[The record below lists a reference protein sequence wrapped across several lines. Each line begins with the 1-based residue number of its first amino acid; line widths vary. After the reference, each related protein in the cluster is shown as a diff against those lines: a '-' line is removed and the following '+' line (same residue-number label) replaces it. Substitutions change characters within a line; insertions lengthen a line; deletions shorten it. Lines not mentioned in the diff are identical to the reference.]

1 MSIRVLHII
10 SSLKLGGAQVCLKYL
25 VENASEEI
33 ETFVYPLRYKD
44 AKISVDCNLITFP
57 YVNYSLR
64 KFFAIIKICKK
75 YDIDIIH
82 AHLEKPILGSLLST
96 FFCDTRV
103 IIHEHGPVFR
113 KGWKYC
119 IYRFLLRLLRNRA
132 SAVIS
137 VSNATT
143 DLLTQKA
150 KVDPSLIKVVHNAV
164 DREIFKP
171 DPGKRQQVREKL
183 SVNQDDMVLG
193 YVGRLN
199 YVKGVDLLI
208 NAMPLL
214 LKQCN
219 HYYLVIVGEGD
230 LHDFLKKLSE
240 QLGVA
245 DHVRFLGF
253 CDNVAD
259 IMNIFDIGVIPSRQ
273 EPFGI
278 VALEFMSTK
287 IPIVCSGVDGLAEF
301 VKDRVTALV
310 TKNNDPAEICTAVSE
325 LTNDANLRNKLIDS
339 AYQYSEK
346 FAVPNYVKSIEEIY
360 REVLRQNS

>member
-10 SSLKLGGAQVCLKYL
+10 GSLKLGGAQVCLKYL
-25 VENASEEI
+25 VENASKEI
-33 ETFVYPLRYKD
+33 ETFVYPLRCKD
-44 AKISVDCNLITFP
+44 AKIPVDCDLITFP
-57 YVNYSLR
+57 YVNYNPW
-64 KFFAIIKICKK
+64 KFFAILKICRK
-75 YDIDIIH
+75 YHIDIIH
-82 AHLEKPILGSLLST
+82 AHLEKPILGSLLAT
-96 FFCDTRV
+96 FFCGARV

-119 IYRFLLRLLRNRA
+119 IYRFLLRLLRKRA
-132 SAVIS
+132 SVFIA
-137 VSNATT
+137 VSNAAA
-143 DLLTQKA
+143 DLLIQKV
-150 KVDPSLIKVVHNAV
+150 KVNPNLIKVVHNAV
-164 DREIFKP
+164 DRNIFGP
-171 DPGKRQQVREKL
+171 DLRKRQRVREKL
-183 SVNQDDMVLG
+183 LVNQNDVVLG

-214 LKQCN
+214 LKQYD
-219 HYYLVIVGEGD
+219 HYYLVIVGQGD
-230 LHDFLKKLSE
+230 QHNSLKNLSE

-253 CDNVAD
+253 CDNVTD
-259 IMNIFDIGVIPSRQ
+259 TMNAFDIGVIPSRQ

-301 VKDRVTALV
+301 VKDGVTTLV
-310 TKNNDPAEICTAVSE
+310 TQNNDPVEICTAVSN
-325 LTNDANLRNKLIDS
+325 LINDANLRKKLIDS

-346 FAVPNYVKSIEEIY
+346 FAVPNYVKAIEEIY
-360 REVLRQNS
+360 KEVLGQNS